1 MLLYF
6 SSDSNISIFDEEAK
20 TLGIDVK
27 IETEKCLTDYIRRNM
42 NKLNHIEYLAI
53 DLEHIVDEDKE
64 ILSTLSAFKVCN
76 SKITIIIVSFERK
89 KGDMLLGNLFA
100 EGIYN
105 FVTSVDEIDREK
117 EIEICLDHTQN
128 NTYANA
134 LAFKIDNL
142 EETKEKKKGFLGNIL
157 ENLKNKDKKEKVYKV
172 KETKLKKE
180 KQPKKQK
187 STVKEEYIPKNT
199 DIEEK
204 DSNGWYDD
212 NFLEEN
218 DNTDLDNSITKKA
231 KESRENI
238 KKLEDVDEKINILF
252 DKEETSNRFINEKRR
267 KKLEIDKL
275 KEDVFL
281 FYYYQKPVGIISK
294 NTCIVDKLFE
304 KEDIILFF
312 KNQNIELKFQDNIL
326 QEINNIKAYFERGN
340 AYDCN

>member
-128 NTYANA
+128 NNYANA

-157 ENLKNKDKKEKVYKV
+157 ENLKNKNKKEKVYKV

-187 STVKEEYIPKNT
+187 STEGEYIPKEPY
-199 DIEEK
+199 IEEK

-212 NFLEEN
+212 NFLEETKEKIIEIQQDKSLSQVAREIKSDSYGLIN
-218 DNTDLDNSITKKA
+218 TFKDIEMDIDTNEKEPIFIKLIDGTNVLNYFGNIVGIVEDNTAIIDVDFETEILKNYCKENSLNCIF
-231 KESRENI
+231 RENI
-238 KKLEDVDEKINILF
+238 Y
-252 DKEETSNRFINEKRR
+252 
-267 KKLEIDKL
+267 DKL
-275 KEDVFL
+275 ANF
-281 FYYYQKPVGIISK
+281 S
-294 NTCIVDKLFE
+294 
-304 KEDIILFF
+304 
-312 KNQNIELKFQDNIL
+312 
-326 QEINNIKAYFERGN
+326 
-340 AYDCN
+340 